1 MSILGKFLGFF
12 SGKFRQS
19 SDKVD
24 TNVIISQSLAKL
36 EESVASVAESSAKSS
51 AKLEER
57 LAVLMK
63 TSEVHT
69 GQLTSILNN
78 QENAARTNEDEIGQA
93 AVNFFEGKGKIITD
107 DCLVIMDDA
116 LAVVEVKSTINS
128 GVFKQ
133 LRTIGKKVE
142 DCQELRGQENEII
155 LVVGA
160 PNFPTP
166 LKAKALKSGFIVI
179 QLSGARYGTV
189 GLLTTIERQ

>member
-36 EESVASVAESSAKSS
+36 EESVASVAESS